1 MSSLR
6 RTARQRLRR
15 EYGRYLC
22 CTIVLNSAAVEC
34 ADTLLVSA
42 EMHLHSRSAALVTT
56 RACASSAL
64 TATAFAFSVENSARA
79 AISAAFNVPMSSG
92 RDEKKV
98 SVLYGAP

>member
-34 ADTLLVSA
+34 ADTLLAIAELYV

-56 RACASSAL
+56 LRAP
-64 TATAFAFSVENSARA
+64 VQRR
-79 AISAAFNVPMSSG
+79 P
-92 RDEKKV
+92 
-98 SVLYGAP
+98 P